1 MDNLTI
7 AKFIER
13 EGLKIIIAVGVVVAA
28 VSFWIFY
35 VYGFGSI
42 ETVSNLQADSPA
54 LKQGLIDDVIKDLD
68 SRESGLAKLKQ
79 TPLSVSD
86 IFR

>member
-1 MDNLTI
+1 MNNLTI

-13 EGLKIIIAVGVVVAA
+13 EGLKIIIAVGVAVLA

-42 ETVSNLQADSPA
+42 DIVSDLQANSSV
-54 LKQGLIDDVIKDLD
+54 LKQGLIDDVVKDMD
-68 SRESGLAKLKQ
+68 SRESALIKLKQ
-79 TPLSVSD
+79 APLTASD

>member
-13 EGLKIIIAVGVVVAA
+13 EGLKIIIVVGVVVAA

-35 VYGFGSI
+35 AYGFGSI
-42 ETVSNLQADSPA
+42 DIVSDLQANSPT
-54 LKQGLIDDVIKDLD
+54 LKQGLIDNVIKDLD

-79 TPLSVSD
+79 TPLSASD

>member
-13 EGLKIIIAVGVVVAA
+13 EGLKIIMVVGAVVLA

-35 VYGFGSI
+35 AYGFGSI
-42 ETVSNLQADSPA
+42 DIVSDLQANSPI
-54 LKQGLIDDVIKDLD
+54 LREGLVSDVMSDLD
-68 SRESGLAKLKQ
+68 YRNQVLKEKTQ
-79 TPLSVSD
+79 EIKFNL
-86 IFR
+86 IF

>member
-1 MDNLTI
+1 MNNLTI

-13 EGLKIIIAVGVVVAA
+13 EGLKIIIVVGAVVLA

-35 VYGFGSI
+35 DYGFGSI
-42 ETVSNLQADSPA
+42 DIVSDLQANSPA
-54 LKQGLIDDVIKDLD
+54 LKQGLIDNVIKDLD
-68 SRESGLAKLKQ
+68 SRESNLAKLKQ
-79 TPLSVSD
+79 TPLSASD

>member
-13 EGLKIIIAVGVVVAA
+13 EGLKIIMVVGAVVLA

-35 VYGFGSI
+35 AYGFGSI
-42 ETVSNLQADSPA
+42 DIVSDLQANSPI
-54 LKQGLIDDVIKDLD
+54 LREGLVSDVMSDLD
-68 SRESGLAKLKQ
+68 SRESNLTKLKQ